1 MNNSVF
7 KSLSLCL
14 FALCSCHEEQ
24 ELLSAESDRVPLQV
38 SFAQGTNDMF
48 LQESGGR
55 SLVTGLGTAGKGNID
70 RIGVYITG
78 ADHGK
83 YLNEY
88 DKRYTYTTA
97 DNGQSWTAYAGNN
110 PAAGDSPAA
119 TLYLTNKEAT
129 LYAFYPTT
137 SVAVTDGNS
146 SANHNIPVT
155 IPASQTFVGGS
166 DWECSATDYL
176 YGTSGPSAT
185 SSNTPITAHNLA
197 AAPHIY
203 MQHAMAKV
211 IFNIEYEPGATKDND
226 YVWSIELKDESNNSF
241 FSSAGGTGTMNIKT
255 GTLSS
260 LTGTNT
266 LTFTAS
272 SNPQRIGRLS
282 ATTVAFGLVAP
293 LTADPSKVTL
303 TVKLGTETAV
313 DTDEKKFLTL
323 SSDKAPDLKVQWKSG
338 YCYIYNLK
346 LSTDL
351 SVKRISAGWEGVK
364 DDIPIVTPKEKG
376 ISSAAE
382 LIAFAE
388 LWNANGLSADA
399 TADDYKKYEP
409 YGWYEK
415 DNNGKEIFTIKLTSS
430 FKIETAKDGWM
441 PIGTE
446 AHPLTIPFDGQGWQV
461 IFDMVGQ
468 GQTVPSGVKYAGLIG
483 YTTSNVK
490 NVRVLTTVS
499 GEVTSETNFMDAG
512 AAPYAGIL
520 AARVD
525 GDITNCTVEMQGTA
539 IKSSPGGTTNPDGSS
554 TVALDASTSAT
565 YVGGM
570 VGYCGGNI
578 SNSAVYLYEGTTPKI
593 TIAGVSGINSYMGG
607 LAGHIEGKMS
617 NCYTRITTLENSN
630 VSVSSVQIGLL
641 AGAIATGDASSI
653 GFTNCYTYGGTVTGC
668 ETPTTGDGIT
678 TINSFTG
685 TDKGSLCT
693 LLNDQLNDN
702 PSWSTWTEKKDGTG
716 AVTSVYLFNYRN

>member
-211 IFNIEYEPGATKDND
+211 IFNKQTDI
-226 YVWSIELKDESNNSF
+226 LK
-241 FSSAGGTGTMNIKT
+241 MK
-255 GTLSS
+255 
-260 LTGTNT
+260 
-266 LTFTAS
+266 
-272 SNPQRIGRLS
+272 
-282 ATTVAFGLVAP
+282 
-293 LTADPSKVTL
+293 
-303 TVKLGTETAV
+303 
-313 DTDEKKFLTL
+313 
-323 SSDKAPDLKVQWKSG
+323 
-338 YCYIYNLK
+338 
-346 LSTDL
+346 
-351 SVKRISAGWEGVK
+351 
-364 DDIPIVTPKEKG
+364 
-376 ISSAAE
+376 
-382 LIAFAE
+382 
-388 LWNANGLSADA
+388 
-399 TADDYKKYEP
+399 
-409 YGWYEK
+409 
-415 DNNGKEIFTIKLTSS
+415 
-430 FKIETAKDGWM
+430 
-441 PIGTE
+441 
-446 AHPLTIPFDGQGWQV
+446 
-461 IFDMVGQ
+461 
-468 GQTVPSGVKYAGLIG
+468 
-483 YTTSNVK
+483 
-490 NVRVLTTVS
+490 
-499 GEVTSETNFMDAG
+499 
-512 AAPYAGIL
+512 
-520 AARVD
+520 
-525 GDITNCTVEMQGTA
+525 
-539 IKSSPGGTTNPDGSS
+539 IKS
-554 TVALDASTSAT
+554 
-565 YVGGM
+565 
-570 VGYCGGNI
+570 
-578 SNSAVYLYEGTTPKI
+578 K
-593 TIAGVSGINSYMGG
+593 
-607 LAGHIEGKMS
+607 
-617 NCYTRITTLENSN
+617 
-630 VSVSSVQIGLL
+630 
-641 AGAIATGDASSI
+641 
-653 GFTNCYTYGGTVTGC
+653 
-668 ETPTTGDGIT
+668 
-678 TINSFTG
+678 
-685 TDKGSLCT
+685 
-693 LLNDQLNDN
+693 
-702 PSWSTWTEKKDGTG
+702 
-716 AVTSVYLFNYRN
+716 